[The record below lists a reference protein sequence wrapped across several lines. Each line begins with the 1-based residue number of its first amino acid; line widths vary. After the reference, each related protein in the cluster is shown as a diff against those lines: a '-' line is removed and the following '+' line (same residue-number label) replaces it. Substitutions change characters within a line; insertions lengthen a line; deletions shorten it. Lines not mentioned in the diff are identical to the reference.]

1 MGELIDLRLLRRAYR
16 ILDNFVG
23 DGLDLPRDE
32 KGAPCL
38 DLIDQTISWCSDWLY
53 RRGGRAPTA
62 GEQRA
67 MRQHLIKLLEA
78 RMEQASEG

>member
-32 KGAPCL
+32 NGEPCL
-38 DLIDQTISWCSDWLY
+38 DLIEQTISWCSDWLY
-53 RRGGRAPTA
+53 RRGGRAPSA
-62 GEQRA
+62 GEKRA

-78 RMEQASEG
+78 RLGQASGA